1 MSHYLLAENTRGI
14 CRVLATN
21 VPTVVERYLDH
32 DEVEELGD
40 RGVAVT
46 VLESDLV
53 RDQDGEVTPETRTWL
68 QQLVSSV
75 SSASS
80 SDSPPPAAAGPSAVE
95 TRAAIFSRCAASAS
109 RCAVRCAAGC
119 AEASCPA
126 GGARDGCYAACVLE
140 CVPECLEGV
149 A

>member
-1 MSHYLLAENTRGI
+1 VSHYLIAENTRGI
-14 CRVLATN
+14 CRVIATN

-68 QQLVSSV
+68 QQLVSSY

-80 SDSPPPAAAGPSAVE
+80 SDSPPLAGSSQRRE
-95 TRAAIFSRCAASAS
+95 RRTGSFGAASVDNFLS
-109 RCAVRCAAGC
+109 SINQKRGT
-119 AEASCPA
+119 S
-126 GGARDGCYAACVLE
+126 
-140 CVPECLEGV
+140 
-149 A
+149 